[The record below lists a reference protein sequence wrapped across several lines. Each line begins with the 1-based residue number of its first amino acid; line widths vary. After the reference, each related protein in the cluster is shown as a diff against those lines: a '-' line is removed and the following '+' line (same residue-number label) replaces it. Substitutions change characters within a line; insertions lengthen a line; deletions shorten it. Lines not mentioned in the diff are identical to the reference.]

1 MTSMLDRRRNC
12 RRITLWVLLGT
23 LLWALPAPADICD
36 ETAPPLIPLGSPSGC
51 DHCRYNLFPGGLEPH
66 PDTQYYIESDV
77 PERLLT
83 PGVLYATVPVL
94 PPDLLGGPILAMRT
108 QIVSGGFTA
117 IDGDF
122 DVMLW
127 HTSSPGDGTQP
138 RRIVV
143 YVRNDGTGPVQ
154 VNPQQVM
161 VTDGGYTQM
170 SETLGVRVMENDWD
184 APVGPVS
191 LPAGAG
197 NVIAY
202 SKRFAASYNSSD
214 TSANVN
220 CFGRV
225 RAAVTNAD
233 PGTHPTTLT
242 VYVIAI
248 PGANVNQNKSL
259 AESLLDQGA
268 QSGEPFDLNTPPSG
282 CANRRAT
289 GVMETFV
296 WRSSL
301 LTLDAAALSAGG
313 ERFRMG
319 MADINTQTC
328 PEGRQTA
335 EMILHPGYVRPDSVG
350 NYLKD
355 YRVTLRLINTDRFA
369 PRTVDV
375 TFEQPSAQIGLGWQ
389 MVIGGAA
396 AADAAVDARPVRTGW
411 GSATAYSFFAQDGGP
426 LEIGPCEERYVTLRF
441 EILGGSSLPFDIA
454 VRAET
459 PSNPIIVDNLDAGFS
474 TVGSWSVSANSGY
487 YGTNSLYHA
496 GDGGASTA
504 TWQPVLPD
512 PGQYRVS
519 AWWVV
524 SGNRAQQAPY
534 TITHRGGTTTVY
546 ADQTDPATAN
556 QWNTLGEF
564 PFNAGSAASVT
575 LSAAVPIT
583 EFVSADAVRVDWL
596 GPLPEPEPGDIDA
609 DGDVDL
615 DDYARFA
622 ECLEE
627 QPACDGERAQRSDLD
642 GSGNV
647 NLSDF
652 QVFQTLFPAST
663 R

>member
-1 MTSMLDRRRNC
+1 M
-12 RRITLWVLLGT
+12 
-23 LLWALPAPADICD
+23 PAPADICD

-66 PDTQYYIESDV
+66 PDTQYYIESDL

-94 PPDLLGGPILAMRT
+94 PPDLLGEPILAMRT
-108 QIVSGGFTA
+108 QIVSGGFTT

-127 HTSSPGDGTQP
+127 HTSSPGDGSQP

-154 VNPQQVM
+154 VSPQQVV
-161 VTDGGYTQM
+161 VTDGGYIQM
-170 SETLGVRVMENDWD
+170 SETLGVRVLENDWD

-191 LPAGAG
+191 LAAGAG

-225 RAAVTNAD
+225 RAVVTNTD
-233 PGTHPTTLT
+233 PGSHPTTLT
-242 VYVIAI
+242 VYVTAI

-301 LTLDAAALSAGG
+301 LTLDAADLSADG
-313 ERFRMG
+313 ERFRMA
-319 MADINTQTC
+319 MAAINTQTC
-328 PEGRQTA
+328 PDGRQTA
-335 EMILHPGYVRPDSVG
+335 DMILRPGYVRPDSIG

-355 YRVTLRLINTDRFA
+355 YRVTFRLINTDPFM
-369 PRTVDV
+369 PRTVDI
-375 TFEQPSAQIGLGWQ
+375 TFEQPSALIGLAWQ
-389 MVIGGAA
+389 VVIGGAP
-396 AADAAVDARPVRTGW
+396 AADAAVDAQSVRTGW
-411 GSATAYSFFAQDGGP
+411 GSSTAYSFFAQDGGP
-426 LEIGPCEERYVTLRF
+426 PEIGPCEDRYVTLRF
-441 EILGGSSLPFDIA
+441 QILGGSSLPFDIA
-454 VRAET
+454 VRSESSIT
-459 PSNPIIVDNLDAGFS
+459 PVIVDNLDPEFS
-474 TVGSWSVSANSGY
+474 TTGTWLVSANPGY
-487 YGTNSLYHA
+487 YGTNSLYSA

-512 PGQYRVS
+512 PGRYRVS

-524 SGNRAQQAPY
+524 SGNRATQAPY
-534 TITHRGGTTTVY
+534 TVAHRGGTTTVY

-556 QWNTLGEF
+556 QWNALGDF
-564 PFNAGSAASVT
+564 NFNAGSDGKVT
-575 LSAAVPIT
+575 LAAAVPPT
-583 EFVSADAVRVDWL
+583 ELVSADAVRFEWI
-596 GPLPEPEPGDIDA
+596 GPLPAPEPGDIDA
-609 DGDVDL
+609 DGDIDL
-615 DDYARFA
+615 EDYVLFA
-622 ECLEE
+622 ACLDQLPDCTPEH
-627 QPACDGERAQRSDLD
+627 AQRSDLD
-642 GSGNV
+642 GSGDV

-652 QVFQTLFPAST
+652 QVFQTLFPASP